1 MELILNIIKAIREA
15 INAPQAKECTHN
27 DNRKYR
33 LIVKDLDT
41 QEITRKKICS
51 KCALSDLDNNK
62 VFVSLY

>member
-1 MELILNIIKAIREA
+1 MELIDKIIKALRSVL
-15 INAPQAKECTHN
+15 NKPQAKECTHN
-27 DNRKYR
+27 DTRKYR

-41 QEITRKKICS
+41 QVITRKKICS